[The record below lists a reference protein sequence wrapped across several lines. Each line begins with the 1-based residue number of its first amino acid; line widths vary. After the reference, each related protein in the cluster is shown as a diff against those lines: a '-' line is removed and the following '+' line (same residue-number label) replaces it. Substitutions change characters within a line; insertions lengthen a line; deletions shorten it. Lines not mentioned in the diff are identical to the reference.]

1 MSSTGAGYD
10 YAPTIYSPDG
20 RIFQIEYAQK
30 AIEAGGTS
38 IGVKCKDGVVLA
50 NEKLLYSKMLVESSN
65 RAHFPIDL
73 NAGMVTSGYLPDGRQ
88 LALRARSVAKQFRE
102 AYAIPVI
109 PEQLADQMAQ
119 FIHAYTCY
127 YQFRPFGAS
136 FMLAAYDENKK
147 EAELYGVDAAGVPL
161 RYFGHAVGKGARSAK
176 TEIERM
182 KFSEKTCKEALKD
195 LAKIMSLI
203 HDDVKDKPYMLEIS
217 WICEESGWKFAMVDP
232 EVAKASREAA
242 EKEIEEEDDEDDS
255 DSEDDE
261 DDEDD
266 E

>member
-147 EAELYGVDAAGVPL
+147 E
-161 RYFGHAVGKGARSAK
+161 
-176 TEIERM
+176 TQ
-182 KFSEKTCKEALKD
+182 
-195 LAKIMSLI
+195 
-203 HDDVKDKPYMLEIS
+203 KP
-217 WICEESGWKFAMVDP
+217 
-232 EVAKASREAA
+232 KASQTIWDASAA
-242 EKEIEEEDDEDDS
+242 VSNLPRFVGVRVLGGFVKTRQDANAYDS
-255 DSEDDE
+255 CNKN
-261 DDEDD
+261 
-266 E
+266 

>member
-38 IGVKCKDGVVLA
+38 IGVNRKDGVILA

-73 NAGMVTSGYLPDGRQ
+73 QAGMVTSGYLPDGRQ

-102 AYAIPVI
+102 AYGITVI
-109 PEQLADQMAQ
+109 PEQLADQMGQ

-147 EAELYGVDAAGVPL
+147 EAELYGVDASGVAL

-176 TEIERM
+176 
-182 KFSEKTCKEALKD
+182 LK
-195 LAKIMSLI
+195 LSA
-203 HDDVKDKPYMLEIS
+203 
-217 WICEESGWKFAMVDP
+217 
-232 EVAKASREAA
+232 
-242 EKEIEEEDDEDDS
+242 
-255 DSEDDE
+255 
-261 DDEDD
+261 
-266 E
+266 